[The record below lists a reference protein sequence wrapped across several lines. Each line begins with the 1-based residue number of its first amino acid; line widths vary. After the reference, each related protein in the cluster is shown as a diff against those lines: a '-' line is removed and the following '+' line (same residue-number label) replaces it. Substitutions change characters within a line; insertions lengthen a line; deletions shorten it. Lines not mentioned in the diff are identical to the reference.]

1 MPLRDHFRPRLSWEP
16 VHGMWPAVIV
26 QRLNRQLP
34 VEYSARPNIHLG
46 SQFEV
51 DVATFDS
58 PTDNVDGHVE
68 DHGAGAIQPSGEL
81 AAAPAPAPT
90 LTLETEIADFDEYEV
105 KVYDDI
111 DRLVAAIELVSPAN
125 KDRPESR
132 NQFTTKCATLLQ
144 KEVTIVL
151 VDVVTHRQVNLYAE
165 LLTRIGA
172 RDPALDTEPRATY
185 AVTLRWQPRGRTGR
199 LEAWYHELSVGKQLP
214 DLPLW
219 LNDELAVKLELEA
232 SYEQTCRDL
241 RMV

>member
-16 VHGMWPAVIV
+16 VHGGWPMVIV

-34 VEYSARPNIHLG
+34 AEYSAQPNIHLG

-51 DVATFDS
+51 DIATFDS
-58 PTDNVDGHVE
+58 PTDGVDGQVN

-81 AAAPAPAPT
+81 AAAPAPT

-105 KVYDDI
+105 KVHDDI
-111 DRLVAAIELVSPAN
+111 GRLVAAIELVSPAN
-125 KDRPESR
+125 KDRPDSR

-144 KEVTIVL
+144 KEVTVVL

-165 LLTRIGA
+165 LLSRIGE
-172 RDPALDTEPRATY
+172 RDPALGTEPCATY
-185 AVTLRWQPRGRTGR
+185 AVTLRWRPRGRTGR
-199 LEAWYHELSVGKQLP
+199 LETWYHELSVGKPLP

-219 LNDELAVKLELEA
+219 LSDELAVKLELEA